1 MAEILKRPERKFVSD
16 DFEVN
21 SWELVEPY
29 LNKLKSQ
36 SVDSEMSLRAWF
48 QNRSE
53 LESVLSEDF
62 AWRYIKMTCD
72 TTDKEREDA
81 YTFFVTE
88 VHPKLAPFDDEL
100 NKIAVSSPALEAL
113 STQKGFDILIRDIKN
128 SIELFREENIPLQ
141 TELSQLTQKYGSI
154 AGAMTIDWE
163 GEELTLQQASIH
175 LKSTDRAIREKAFKL
190 ISGRRL
196 NSAAD
201 LNDLFNK
208 LIVLRDQVAKNAG
221 FENFRDYKF
230 RALGRFDYTKEDCFQ
245 FHEAIEHET
254 VPLLKGFTEERK
266 KALGLE
272 LLKPWDTAVDLEGRE
287 PLKAFESS
295 DALLDKTIEA
305 FTNID
310 PYFGDCIA
318 TMKEMGH
325 LDLSSRKGK
334 APGGYN
340 YPLAEIGA
348 PFIFMNATSQL
359 RDLVTMVHEG
369 GHAIHSFLSKDLELS
384 DFKNTPSEV
393 AELASMSMELISMD
407 QWHLFFADKDELKRA
422 KIEQLEQV
430 IETLPW
436 VAIIDKFQHWIYE
449 NPKQTDSDRE
459 EAWLEILAAYS
470 SGSVDWSGFEDSR
483 KSMWQKQLHLFEVPF
498 YYIEYAMAQLGA
510 IAVYRN
516 YRRDP
521 KKAVEAY
528 KSALSLG
535 NLVGIREVYT
545 AAGVEF
551 NFSRPYIKELMDF
564 VHEELK
570 QLKNE

>member
-1 MAEILKRPERKFVSD
+1 MAEVLKRPERRFVAE
-16 DFEVN
+16 DFNIE
-21 SWELVEPY
+21 SWSLVEPY
-29 LNKLKSQ
+29 LDQLKGL
-36 SVDSEMSLRAWF
+36 SVETSDELRSWF
-48 QNRSE
+48 QKRSE

-72 TTDKEREDA
+72 TTDKEREEA

-88 VHPKLAPFDDEL
+88 IHPKLAPYDDQL
-100 NKIAVSSPALEAL
+100 NKIAVSSPALDSLA
-113 STQKGFDILIRDIKN
+113 TQKGFDILIRDIKN

-154 AGAMTIDWE
+154 AGAMTIEWD

-175 LKSTDRAIREKAFKL
+175 LKDIDRSVREKAYRL
-190 ISGRRL
+190 ISARRL
-196 NSAAD
+196 ESAKE

-208 LIVLRDQVAKNAG
+208 LIDLRDRVAKNAG
-221 FENFRDYKF
+221 FDNFRDYKF
-230 RALGRFDYTKEDCFQ
+230 RSLGRFDYTKEDCFS
-245 FHEAIEHET
+245 FHEAIEFET
-254 VPLLKGFTEERK
+254 VPLLKDFTEERK
-266 KALGLE
+266 KALSLDS
-272 LLKPWDTAVDLEGRE
+272 LKPWDTAVDIEGRE
-287 PLKAFESS
+287 PLKAFQSS
-295 DALLDKTIEA
+295 DDLLDKTIEA

-318 TMKEMGH
+318 TMKSMGH

-407 QWHLFFADKDELKRA
+407 QWHLFFSDEKELKRA

-449 NPKQTDSDRE
+449 NPAHTDEQRE
-459 EAWLEILAAYS
+459 ESWLQILSAYS
-470 SGSVDWSGFEDSR
+470 SGGVDWTGFEDSQ
-483 KSMWQKQLHLFEVPF
+483 KNMWQKQLHLFEVPF

-516 YRRDP
+516 YKRDP
-521 KKAVEAY
+521 EKAVEAY
-528 KSALSLG
+528 KRALSLG
-535 NLVGIREVYT
+535 NLVGIREVY
-545 AAGVEF
+545 AAADIEF
-551 NFSRPYIKELMDF
+551 NFERAYIKELMDF
-564 VHEELK
+564 VREELN
-570 QLKNE
+570 QLKNG